1 MTDLFTYADMS
12 ALAGTRAH
20 VARAHDELHEEL
32 AAIKAEIRAS
42 TDPFEQD
49 DLRFAL
55 ELVLQNIRT
64 LELTL
69 A

>member
-1 MTDLFTYADMS
+1 MTDLFTYADMN

-20 VARAHDELHEEL
+20 VSRAKRELNEEL
-32 AAIKAEIRAS
+32 RAIKAEIRAS
-42 TDPFEQD
+42 TDPYEQD

-55 ELVLQNIRT
+55 ELVLQQIRT
-64 LELTL
+64 LEITL